1 MSLLTDFLTFEYAN
15 AYVLSNSKQFSAPK
29 IYDAGGDFTKRWYV
43 YYSFRN
49 PKTGKLERQTPI
61 YGGANKYKTKT
72 DRMEVLSMYR
82 RSLHDFLKRGFN
94 PYEDNSDLLTKF
106 QSSDIHT
113 ENSSQKVVAS
123 AEIKV
128 EDKSRT
134 SISDAFAQVLHIKKH
149 VVSPSTY
156 MNYKQKLL
164 KLEQWLKG
172 VLPQNATID
181 QITKQHIVSY
191 LNQVL
196 ERTSA
201 RTRNNT
207 RVELGSLFQALVD
220 NEFIPYNFIH
230 SINVLRTR
238 PERHKTYSIRQQQS
252 IYTYLEKEDSTL
264 LLFIQ
269 FISYNFLRPIEVCR
283 LRVKDVNIKEKR
295 LYVRAKNKPVKIK
308 IIPDIML
315 SRLPSLEGLP
325 LDNYLITPNGIGCKW
340 AATEVNRRDYFS
352 KRFKKVVKEHF
363 KLGQDFGLYSF
374 RHTFITRLY
383 REMIK
388 DATPFEVKSRLML
401 ITGHSTM
408 GALEKYLRDI
418 DAQLPE
424 DYSELLIDSK
434 SN

>member
-29 IYDAGGDFTKRWYV
+29 IYDAGGDLTKRWYV

-94 PYEDNSDLLTKF
+94 PYEDNSDLLTQF

-123 AEIKV
+123 AETKV
-128 EDKSRT
+128 EEKSRT

-181 QITKQHIVSY
+181 QITKQHIVTY

-269 FISYNFLRPIEVCR
+269 FISAQNNNDYLPKITDYRLQFEELNFNKDIEV
-283 LRVKDVNIKEKR
+283 EKIN
-295 LYVRAKNKPVKIK
+295 LIVDYHFFNPKNNKI
-308 IIPDIML
+308 L
-315 SRLPSLEGLP
+315 FF
-325 LDNYLITPNGIGCKW
+325 Y
-340 AATEVNRRDYFS
+340 
-352 KRFKKVVKEHF
+352 
-363 KLGQDFGLYSF
+363 
-374 RHTFITRLY
+374 
-383 REMIK
+383 
-388 DATPFEVKSRLML
+388 
-401 ITGHSTM
+401 
-408 GALEKYLRDI
+408 EK
-418 DAQLPE
+418 
-424 DYSELLIDSK
+424 DSK
-434 SN
+434 SITPEMFFKTGKKLKSIYKKKNFKRLIKANKILKYNVFPEEAFSGAEAFAAL